1 MFKNIAKKL
10 WWWNEVNSYVSHNGA
25 SEKIFVPSKL
35 IQQIHETLIEE
46 NRTWMLFG
54 SALHSYYH
62 GDYPVHDVDI
72 LTLDKGR
79 SPTLDMIDGVDQF
92 FLASRIQPYYLSH
105 KPLLIWLNQHTYT
118 LFKIQETKELMKNS
132 WLITPP
138 QWFIPYF
145 FGMVNSTL
153 SLATK
158 DNREYHGKLVEI
170 YQELQLKKAALEN
183 AWLMDA
189 IQPLDDHEFLDI
201 FSWFDL
207 HELRNKYSNQLK
219 DLLL

>member
-10 WWWNEVNSYVSHNGA
+10 WWWNELNSYVSRNGA

-72 LTLDKGR
+72 LTLDKDR

-92 FLASRIQPYYLSH
+92 FLASR
-105 KPLLIWLNQHTYT
+105 
-118 LFKIQETKELMKNS
+118 
-132 WLITPP
+132 
-138 QWFIPYF
+138 
-145 FGMVNSTL
+145 
-153 SLATK
+153 
-158 DNREYHGKLVEI
+158 
-170 YQELQLKKAALEN
+170 
-183 AWLMDA
+183 
-189 IQPLDDHEFLDI
+189 
-201 FSWFDL
+201 
-207 HELRNKYSNQLK
+207 
-219 DLLL
+219 